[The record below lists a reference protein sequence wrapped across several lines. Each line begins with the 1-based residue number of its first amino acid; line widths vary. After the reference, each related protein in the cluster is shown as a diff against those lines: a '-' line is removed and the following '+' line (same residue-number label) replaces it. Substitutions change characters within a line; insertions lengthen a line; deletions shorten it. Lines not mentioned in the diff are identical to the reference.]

1 MSALADE
8 ILAVLS
14 KKGRIAIMDVPDRFN
29 VTKETAKLA
38 IEFLLKFGF
47 VELDEVKGYMRLS
60 EPCEK
65 FFAEVKD

>member
-1 MSALADE
+1 LSALAEE

-14 KKGRIAIMDVPDRFN
+14 KKGRMAIMDVPDRFN
-29 VTKETAKLA
+29 VTKATAKLA
-38 IEFLLKFGF
+38 VDFLFKFGF
-47 VELDEVKGYMRLS
+47 VEIDESKGYMKLS

>member
-1 MSALADE
+1 MSALAEE

-14 KKGRIAIMDVPDRFN
+14 KKGRMVIMDVPSRFN

-38 IEFLLKFGF
+38 VEFLLKFGF
-47 VELDEVKGYMRLS
+47 VELDEEKGYMRLS
-60 EPCEK
+60 EPCVK

>member
-1 MSALADE
+1 MSALAEE

-14 KKGRIAIMDVPDRFN
+14 KKGRIAIIDVPDRFN

-38 IEFLLKFGF
+38 VDFLLKFGF
-47 VELDEVKGYMRLS
+47 VEIDEGRGHMKLS

>member
-1 MSALADE
+1 MSALAEE
-8 ILAVLS
+8 ILVVLS
-14 KKGRIAIMDVPDRFN
+14 KKGRMAIMDVPDRFN

-38 IEFLLKFGF
+38 VEFLLKFGF
-47 VELDEVKGYMRLS
+47 VELDEVKEHMRLS